1 MESMSRRTRS
11 STTKTSYYWAI
22 PPLGKP
28 HDQIFKLYLT
38 LKLWYH
44 FEEQHLKL

>member
-1 MESMSRRTRS
+1 MFQLRKYLVWENCF
-11 STTKTSYYWAI
+11 AI

-44 FEEQHLKL
+44 FEEHNLKF